1 MGHSHGHGHS
11 HGAASAPGTRRIWP
25 MAVAVGL
32 IGGFF
37 VVELI
42 TGILVNS
49 LALIADAGHML
60 TDVVALVMGLA
71 ALLLARHGRTTDARS
86 FGWYRAE
93 VFTAVANA
101 VLLIGVA
108 AFVLYEAVRR
118 IGTDPEVPGLTLIV
132 VALIGLAARVAL
144 PAIDV
149 AKNGKD
155 VVYADVATNL
165 LPVGIGG
172 IVMAADLGVMLLLAA
187 DAKESIAVRG
197 AYLEVLADAVGSVG
211 VLIAG
216 IVALTT
222 GWGYADII
230 VAVLI
235 ALWVVPRALR
245 LATDAL
251 RILNQQA
258 PAHVDVEALRHDLA
272 ELDIVDDVHDLHV
285 WSLTTGM
292 DVATVHLG
300 SSCPNAEVLAAAQGV
315 LSRYGLDH
323 ATIQVDPVA
332 RQHDCRDELTW

>member
-1 MGHSHGHGHS
+1 MGHSHSHS
-11 HGAASAPGTRRIWP
+11 HTPGTGAAGERRLWP
-25 MAVAVGL
+25 MVLAVAL

-37 VVELI
+37 VVELV
-42 TGILVNS
+42 TGIVVNS

-60 TDVVALVMGLA
+60 TDVVALIMGLI
-71 ALLLARHGRTTDARS
+71 ALVLGRHGRTTDTRS
-86 FGWYRAE
+86 FGWHRAE

-108 AFVLYEAVRR
+108 AFVLFEAIER
-118 IGTDPEVPGLTLIV
+118 IGNDPQVPGLTLIV
-132 VALIGLAARVAL
+132 VALLGLAV
-144 PAIDV
+144 
-149 AKNGKD
+149 
-155 VVYADVATNL
+155 NL
-165 LPVGIGG
+165 V
-172 IVMAADLGVMLLLAA
+172 VMLLLRA

-222 GWGYADII
+222 GWGYADIV

-245 LATDAL
+245 LAIDAL

-258 PAHVDVEALRHDLA
+258 PAHVDVEALRADLA
-272 ELDIVDDVHDLHV
+272 GLPIVDDVHDLHV
-285 WSLTTGM
+285 WTLTTGM

-300 SSCPNAEVLAAAQGV
+300 SSRPNAEVLPAAQAV
-315 LSRYGLDH
+315 LARHGLEH
-323 ATIQVDPVA
+323 ATVQVDPNDDQ
-332 RQHDCRDELTW
+332 RRCRDEMTW

>member
-1 MGHSHGHGHS
+1 MGHSHSHS
-11 HGAASAPGTRRIWP
+11 HTPGTGVAGERRLWP
-25 MAVAVGL
+25 MVLAVAL

-37 VVELI
+37 VVELV

-60 TDVVALVMGLA
+60 TDVVALIMGLI
-71 ALLLARHGRTTDARS
+71 ALLLGRHGRTTDARS
-86 FGWYRAE
+86 FGWHRAE

-108 AFVLYEAVRR
+108 AFVLIEAIER
-118 IGTDPEVPGLTLIV
+118 IGNDPQVPGLTLII
-132 VALIGLAARVAL
+132 VALLGLAV
-144 PAIDV
+144 
-149 AKNGKD
+149 
-155 VVYADVATNL
+155 NL
-165 LPVGIGG
+165 V
-172 IVMAADLGVMLLLAA
+172 VMLLLRA

-222 GWGYADII
+222 GWGYADIV

-245 LATDAL
+245 LAIDAL

-258 PAHVDVEALRHDLA
+258 PAHIDVESLRSDLA
-272 ELDIVDDVHDLHV
+272 GIPTVDDVHDLHV
-285 WSLTTGM
+285 WTLTTGM

-300 SSCPNAEVLAAAQGV
+300 STRPNSEVLPAAQAI
-315 LSRYGLDH
+315 LARHGLEH
-323 ATIQVDPVA
+323 ATVQVDNDDQG
-332 RQHDCRDELTW
+332 RCRDEMTW

>member
-1 MGHSHGHGHS
+1 MGHSHSHS
-11 HGAASAPGTRRIWP
+11 HTPGAVAAGERRLWP
-25 MAVAVGL
+25 MVLAVAL

-37 VVELI
+37 VVELV

-60 TDVVALVMGLA
+60 TDVVALIMGLI
-71 ALLLARHGRTTDARS
+71 ALLLGRHGRTTDTRS
-86 FGWYRAE
+86 FGWHRAE

-108 AFVLYEAVRR
+108 AFVLIEAIER
-118 IGTDPEVPGLTLIV
+118 IGNDPQVPGLTLII
-132 VALIGLAARVAL
+132 VALLGLAV
-144 PAIDV
+144 
-149 AKNGKD
+149 
-155 VVYADVATNL
+155 NL
-165 LPVGIGG
+165 V
-172 IVMAADLGVMLLLAA
+172 VMLLLRA

-222 GWGYADII
+222 GWGYADIV

-245 LATDAL
+245 LAIDAL

-258 PAHVDVEALRHDLA
+258 PAHIDVETLRSDLA
-272 ELDIVDDVHDLHV
+272 GIPTVDDVHDLHV
-285 WSLTTGM
+285 WTLTTGM

-300 SSCPNAEVLAAAQGV
+300 STRPSSEVLPAAQAV
-315 LSRYGLDH
+315 LARHGLEH
-323 ATIQVDPVA
+323 ATVQVDNDDQG
-332 RQHDCRDELTW
+332 RCRDEMTW